1 MIKDFRVGNLIIR
14 SDIKATKSSLKK
26 RFGKYLN
33 ESQINE
39 LDSLVNPKKKKK
51 NVSE

>member
-1 MIKDFRVGNLIIR
+1 MVKDFRVGNLIVR
-14 SDIKATKSSLKK
+14 ADIKASKNRLQKM
-26 RFGKYLN
+26 FGKYLN

-51 NVSE
+51 DVSK